1 MRPITNIQQLNSLMN
16 ETYVYAIIVLLIALL
31 ISLIVANIIPWQG
44 GKDKSYVKRRTWF
57 IVIGVV
63 AALGLWLYNDLYVKE
78 FIKNAG
84 LKSMFS
90 VCNLRALGI
99 SIIGYFLIGLGLM
112 FIFRHTKFGSILGK
126 EKQ

>member
-44 GKDKSYVKRRTWF
+44 GEDKSYVKRRTWF

-90 VCNLRALGI
+90 VCNLKALGI
-99 SIIGYFLIGLGLM
+99 SIFGYFLIGLVLM
-112 FIFRHTKFGSILGK
+112 SIFRHTKFGSILGK